1 MLSMLAPLEI
11 ILKRTDQQRFPKTVR
26 TGQKVIQVRM
36 GQLIDKV
43 SLVYIIHAVFA
54 NSREILH
61 ADGKFL

>member
-1 MLSMLAPLEI
+1 
-11 ILKRTDQQRFPKTVR
+11 VR
-26 TGQKVIQVRM
+26 TGQKVIQVRI

-61 ADGKFL
+61 ADGKSL